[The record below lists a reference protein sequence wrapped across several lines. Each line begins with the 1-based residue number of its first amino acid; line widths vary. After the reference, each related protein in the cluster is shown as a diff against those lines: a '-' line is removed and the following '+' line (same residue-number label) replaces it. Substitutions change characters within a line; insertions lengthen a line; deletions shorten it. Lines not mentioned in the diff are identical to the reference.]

1 MPPLCDT
8 NGVLVVLYAFW
19 AHEPERL
26 STAAR
31 QALELG
37 RSQAELAIADIRQW
51 EMAFQLGAP
60 LITEH
65 ARLRA
70 LEGLKTVC

>member
-8 NGVLVVLYAFW
+8 HVVLYAFW

-26 STAAR
+26 SSAAR

-37 RSQAELAIADIRQW
+37 RSQAELAIADTRQW
-51 EMAFQLGAP
+51 EMALQLGAP
-60 LITEH
+60 LITED
-65 ARLRA
+65 ASLRA
-70 LEGLKTVC
+70 LEGLETLW